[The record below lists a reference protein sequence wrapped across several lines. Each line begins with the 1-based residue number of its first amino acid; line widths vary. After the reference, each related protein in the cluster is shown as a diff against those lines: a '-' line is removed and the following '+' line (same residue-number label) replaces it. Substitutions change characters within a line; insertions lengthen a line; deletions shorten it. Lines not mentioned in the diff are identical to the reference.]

1 MIKPLIDNIVLRE
14 PSITDENIVFD
25 MKKEFIS
32 TYCKFNGTNDL
43 NLYSDYIEW
52 LAHTIKQT
60 NSATFA
66 EFDNAVKLTYL
77 AIDSTS
83 NQLIG
88 MIEIVLYTSSH
99 TRRAHVIICVRPSA
113 RRKGYGKVLTKKS
126 IYECNSLGVRKEF
139 ITFEHNSKASSDT
152 MSKIIDF

>member
-1 MIKPLIDNIVLRE
+1 MIKPLIDNITLRE
-14 PSITDENIVFD
+14 PSIIDENAVLD

-32 TYCKFNGTNDL
+32 TYCKFNGTNNL
-43 NLYSDYIEW
+43 NLYSDYVEW
-52 LAHTIKQT
+52 LANTIKQT
-60 NSATFA
+60 HSTTFP

-77 AIDSTS
+77 VTDSTT

-88 MIEIVLYTSSH
+88 MLEIILYNLNNIK
-99 TRRAHVIICVRPSA
+99 RAYVITCIRPSA
-113 RRKGYGKVLTKKS
+113 RRRGYSKILTKKS

-139 ITFEHNSKASSDT
+139 VTFEHNSKASNDT

>member
-14 PSITDENIVFD
+14 PSIIDENTVLD
-25 MKKEFIS
+25 MKKEFMS

-52 LAHTIKQT
+52 LAHTINQT
-60 NSATFA
+60 HSASFA

-77 AIDSTS
+77 VTDSTTT
-83 NQLIG
+83 QLIG
-88 MIEIVLYTSSH
+88 MIEIILYTLSR
-99 TRRAHVIICVRPSA
+99 TRHAHVIICIRPSA

-139 ITFEHNSKASSDT
+139 VTFEHNSKASSDT
-152 MSKIIDF
+152 MSKIMDF